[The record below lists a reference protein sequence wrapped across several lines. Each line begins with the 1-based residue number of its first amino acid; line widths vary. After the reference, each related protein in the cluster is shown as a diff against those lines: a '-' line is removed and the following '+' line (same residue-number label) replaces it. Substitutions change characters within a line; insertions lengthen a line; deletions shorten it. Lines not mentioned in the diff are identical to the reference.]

1 MKPLNKPIT
10 PHLWFDKEASAAA
23 EFYCTVFPDS
33 KIDSTHVIHD
43 TPSGDCD
50 IVSFT
55 LADMAFQAISAGPYF
70 KINPAVSFMVN
81 YDPSRDDEAVEN
93 LNSTWEKLL
102 EGGKVLMPLQ
112 EYSFSQRYGWI
123 EDKFGVSWQLI
134 LTNPEGEPRPFI
146 IPALLFVGN
155 NVGRA
160 EEAINF
166 YTSIFPQSS
175 KGNLAHYPSGMEP
188 DKEGTLMFG
197 EWRIG
202 EQWFSAMDS
211 AHQHNFAFNE
221 GVSFIVYCETQE
233 EIDYYWEKLSAS
245 PEAEQC
251 GWLKDKYGLSWQ
263 VVPTKMNE
271 MMETGS
277 EEQIAKLTKAFL
289 AMKKFN
295 LADLETAF
303 SG

>member
-1 MKPLNKPIT
+1 MKPLIKPII

-33 KIDSTHVIHD
+33 KIDSTRVIHD
-43 TPSGDCD
+43 PPSGDCD

-55 LADMAFQAISAGPYF
+55 LAGMAFQAISAGPYF
-70 KINPAVSFMVN
+70 KINPSVSFMVN
-81 YDPSRDDEAVEN
+81 YDPARDPQAVEN
-93 LNSTWEKLL
+93 LNSAWEKLS
-102 EGGKVLMPLQ
+102 EGGKILMPLQ
-112 EYSFSQRYGWI
+112 EYPFSQRYGWI

-134 LTNPEGEPRPFI
+134 LTKAEGEPRPFI
-146 IPALLFVGN
+146 IPSLLFVGN
-155 NVGRA
+155 NAGKA

-166 YTSIFPQSS
+166 YTSLFPQSGI
-175 KGNLAHYPSGMEP
+175 GNLAHYPSGMAP

-197 EWRIG
+197 EWRVG
-202 EQWFSAMDS
+202 EQWFSTMDS

-245 PEAEQC
+245 RESEQC

-263 VVPTKMNE
+263 IIPTRMNE
-271 MMETGS
+271 MMETGT
-277 EEQIAKLTKAFL
+277 EEQIAKVTKAFL